1 VLAYYA
7 SQYAQ
12 QLGVIAL
19 MPVPQHAIDRLAL
32 SVQPLVFETGIK
44 EAPYSSTLGTVF
56 LVGYEGKPYV
66 LTARHALHPDNL
78 VPICVFPSDT
88 SHRLIPLKDVF
99 FVPQSDEGEDF
110 VDLAVIAID
119 TMRATHAEI
128 AEAML
133 IDLAV
138 ACGEWKRY
146 ASEAQFFVIGYPG
159 ERSIFNYETQ
169 EFRADR
175 ETLPGHYGGHSP
187 LPHLHLLRIP
197 DSRSLNAFNGLSGAP
212 VFAWIE
218 LPMQRPTPVLC
229 GMVLRGTPESGVVHF
244 LDRDVLLD
252 ALTVKRRFEQQAA
265 QE

>member
-1 VLAYYA
+1 
-7 SQYAQ
+7 
-12 QLGVIAL
+12 
-19 MPVPQHAIDRLAL
+19 MPVPQHVIDRLAL
-32 SVQPLVFETGIK
+32 SVQPLVFETGIE
-44 EAPYSSTLGTVF
+44 EAPYSSTCGTVF

-99 FVPQSDEGEDF
+99 LVPQSDEGEDF
-110 VDLAVIAID
+110 VDLAAIAID
-119 TMRATHAEI
+119 TMRITHPEI
-128 AEAML
+128 AEAIL

-175 ETLPGHYGGHSP
+175 ETLFGRYGGPSP
-187 LPHLHLLRIP
+187 LPHLHLLRVP
-197 DSRSLNAFNGLSGAP
+197 DSRSLKAFNGLSGAP

-229 GMVLRGTPESGVVHF
+229 GMVLRGTTESGMVHF

-252 ALTVKRRFEQQAA
+252 ALTVKRRLEQQAA